1 MKNTV
6 KDDSIVIGFYN
17 EGQKNAIQVGA
28 YTAPSTLPLNTTKFM
43 VGCGYST
50 TQKKNALECSSGQTT
65 LTGNNN
71 PIVYIN
77 YNFGLSN
84 ANTTTKAFVNAITP
98 PQDPDNVTQD
108 DQTLVTKSYLQT
120 FTQYSLINSWDLSTA
135 PVLPL
140 DGTSYTLTNLP
151 ATAKQYLF
159 VFRWGNQVYYNVVTP
174 SDNSIMQLD
183 HNRRA
188 FSTFPE
194 IIEYQQLRVDW
205 DATHQTL
212 TTVDYYFYNQDMAN
226 AGAISQWDHT
236 LANAGDCKVLAVLAL
251 L

>member
-1 MKNTV
+1 MKTST
-6 KDDSIVIGFYN
+6 KDDSIVIGSYLQ
-17 EGQKNAIQVGA
+17 GQKNSLQVGA
-28 YTAPSTLPLNTTKFM
+28 YAASSTLPINTTKFM
-43 VGCGYST
+43 VGCGYTDTSR
-50 TQKKNALECSSGQTT
+50 KNALECSAGQTT
-65 LTGNNN
+65 LTGNND

-84 ANTTTKAFVNAITP
+84 ANSTTKAFVNAIVP
-98 PQDPDNVTQD
+98 PSDPNNVTQD
-108 DQTLVTKSYLQT
+108 DMTLVTKSYLQS
-120 FTQYSLINSWDLSTA
+120 FAQYSLINSWDLSTA

-140 DGTSYTLTNLP
+140 DGTSYTLTDLP
-151 ATAKQYLF
+151 TTSKQYLF

-174 SDNSIMQLD
+174 TDNSIMQLD

-194 IIEYQQLRVDW
+194 TIEYQQLRVDW

-212 TTVDYYFYNQDMAN
+212 TIVDYYFYNQDMAN